1 MTSGW
6 TDAVERDDGMDDEN
20 YHTREVYAHFG
31 LAVYQAQVLEHGVVN
46 LLTLAKIFP
55 DPAATRKMFV
65 PVMEQHFAQ
74 VFGQLVK
81 KVAPYLGDD
90 IELLADLKS
99 AVAVRNHLTH
109 RYWREKVG
117 LTLTARGKNRMITE
131 LRDIIQMFVD
141 VDERLSRVM
150 LTYAAVRGVTMEDI
164 ERLAEEQRLAVVA
177 LDGFLP
183 EEVQDLA
190 EGERDG

>member
-141 VDERLSRVM
+141 VDERLSPCHADVCSCPRCDNGGHREVSRRTATGGGSPRW
-150 LTYAAVRGVTMEDI
+150 LPARGSP
-164 ERLAEEQRLAVVA
+164 RSCR
-177 LDGFLP
+177 G
-183 EEVQDLA
+183 
-190 EGERDG
+190 